1 MRVMRVCFVLS
12 LLLTICSGMAAQAQP
27 ASGIESMK
35 LLAPDVGWAATK
47 DKIFWTANGGAQWSD
62 ITPKTKAQRIIASVF
77 FLDSSNGWALLA
89 YAGKEYPTS
98 GISETLFELA
108 STSDSGA
115 SWSVQH
121 LDVPDPDSSR
131 GLSGEA
137 WLDFLDSQHG
147 WLMVRMNSNT
157 AVSIGVL
164 RATEDGGKTW
174 HARSAPVAGPTR
186 FLTPKDGWL
195 AGGPTQDQ
203 IRALFVTHDGGGTWQ
218 EQRPKPPSQ
227 TQAAVNPTYDLPV
240 FEDSRHGFLPVSF
253 SGPDGVGS
261 ALVLFA
267 TADAG
272 ITWNPDRVLLNLP
285 EISQGVILPS
295 AVADSAWICASAS
308 GQSIT
313 ITTTER
319 GGSLTIG
326 PTKNRRAEP
335 PNLSEFP
342 SILQLGFAD
351 ETRGWLLLLDG
362 GLYSTSTGGAAW
374 KKVTPPSAD
383 RTPHQGKPVVAPAKT
398 EPRTDMFSEPVS
410 DAPST
415 TVSTHIGLDT
425 FPVIPSGDMQNWS
438 NDSPYYDV
446 GIYLPGSKNK
456 TNDPKLTSAWLSSA
470 QGQGWGIVPLWFGL
484 QSACACRTQ
493 NPCVPFTYQFSTNT
507 SQAKTDGIN
516 EATAA
521 ISSAQKLGLS
531 PTIIYHDI
539 ENYTPDGSTC
549 SLPVQAF
556 LSGWD
561 QQMQTVG
568 KAGVYGNPAPA
579 AQDFS
584 KATPIPDD
592 VWVAKYPA
600 QGQVPQV
607 TTWALGKLP
616 DSPNWTSNQ
625 RIRQSQQ
632 NLVQAWGSATSY
644 KIDFDIENATV
655 VDANNGSKLPSSYT
669 YTSLNYPNATAT
681 YAWGI

>member
-12 LLLTICSGMAAQAQP
+12 LLLTICFGMAAQSQQ
-27 ASGIESMK
+27 ASRIESMK
-35 LLAPDVGWAATK
+35 LLTPDVGWAATK
-47 DKIFWTANGGAQWSD
+47 HKLFWTTNGGAQWSD

-115 SWSVQH
+115 SWSVQR

-137 WLDFLDSQHG
+137 WVDFLDSQHG
-147 WLMVRMNSNT
+147 WLMVRMNGNT

-164 RATEDGGKTW
+164 RATEDGGRTW
-174 HARSAPVAGPTR
+174 HARSAPVAGPIR
-186 FLTPKDGWL
+186 FLTAKDGWL
-195 AGGPTQDQ
+195 AGGPTEDQ
-203 IRALFVTHDGGGTWQ
+203 IQALFVTHDGGGTWQ

-240 FEDSRHGFLPVSF
+240 FEDSQHGFLPASF

-261 ALVLFA
+261 ALVLFS

-285 EISQGVILPS
+285 ETSQGVILPS
-295 AVADSAWICASAS
+295 AIADSAWICASAS

-326 PTKNRRAEP
+326 PTKSRRAEP
-335 PNLSEFP
+335 PNLSKFP

-351 ETRGWLLLLDG
+351 ESRGWLLLLDG

-383 RTPHQGKPVVAPAKT
+383 RTPHQSKPVVAPAKT
-398 EPRTDMFSEPVS
+398 EQTTDMFSEPIS

-415 TVSTHIGLDT
+415 SVSTHIGLDT

-438 NDSPYYDV
+438 NNSPYYDV

-470 QGQGWGIVPLWFGL
+470 QGQGWGIMPLWFGL

-507 SQAKTDGIN
+507 SQAKTDGVN
-516 EATAA
+516 EAKAA

-584 KATPIPDD
+584 SATPIPDD
-592 VWVAKYPA
+592 VWIAKYPA

-655 VDANNGSKLPSSYT
+655 VNL
-669 YTSLNYPNATAT
+669 ATV
-681 YAWGI
+681 